1 MIAGIGAALVIP
13 VLFPELSALN
23 GFPFIILI
31 SGIASVLASYL
42 TRPETDEVLKK
53 FYSTVRPWGAWK
65 PVYEKVTKDDPGFSR
80 NRNFLRDMVNVFVGI
95 AWQLTLVTI
104 PVYLVLQD
112 FKAMWISILVLIATS
127 FFLKFNWLD
136 KLEED

>member
-1 MIAGIGAALVIP
+1 
-13 VLFPELSALN
+13 
-23 GFPFIILI
+23 
-31 SGIASVLASYL
+31 
-42 TRPETDEVLKK
+42 
-53 FYSTVRPWGAWK
+53 
-65 PVYEKVTKDDPGFSR
+65 
-80 NRNFLRDMVNVFVGI
+80 MVNVFVGI